1 MMEKIVFLEKDIS
14 GGGASMMQT
23 VPRESHEHHLHG
35 GHHVGGRRD
44 TWNQP
49 EHQYEKN
56 FSMQPASDQLVTF
69 LLPAVLVLPRWKGHL
84 KPSPL
89 PFLPHSHL
97 NRRTLSRAPYA
108 IWYVL
113 ISYLFM
119 HSIHSVC
126 VSVLISQFLPTPDP
140 YPLGVRK
147 FVLCICV
154 SISAL
159 QIRSSKGRPTY
170 LSLPGSLSHAA
181 G

>member
-126 VSVLISQFLPTPDP
+126 VSVLISQFLPTPDT

-147 FVLCICV
+147 FSV
-154 SISAL
+154 SV
-159 QIRSSKGRPTY
+159 
-170 LSLPGSLSHAA
+170 SLSQLCK
-181 G
+181 